1 MTTKS
6 FDKFIALRDAA
17 MKDLAT
23 IGKARDAA
31 HLKAQ
36 TAVAEY
42 KKLSTQYDEMASR
55 LGLEAEE
62 HTDQMEIESAPKAAK
77 ASSDG
82 VRLKKDGTPKKKP
95 GPKASGVKAAAEK
108 AEAVLA
114 PKAKKAAASANGVRL
129 KKDGTPKKKP
139 GPKASSEP
147 VAKAA
152 ATGTGKKKNR
162 AAEGRRAVLAGE
174 RPSLKDGIR
183 QVMGSK
189 IMSTQE
195 VYDALKAKGWL
206 PNSNDPKGYV
216 GYTLSADKKTFDR
229 VPDKGR
235 GFYRLKEENATT
247 PKKETVSKK
256 DTDTVMEDARAILG
270 VN

>member
-1 MTTKS
+1 
-6 FDKFIALRDAA
+6 
-17 MKDLAT
+17 MKDLAA

-31 HLKAQ
+31 RQKAQ
-36 TAVAEY
+36 TAVGEF
-42 KKLSTQYDEMASR
+42 KKLVVQYNEMANR
-55 LGLEAEE
+55 LGIEAEQ
-62 HTDQMEIESAPKAAK
+62 HTDQMEVESAPKAAAK
-77 ASSDG
+77 ASASG
-82 VRLKKDGTPKKKP
+82 EVRLKKDGTPKKKP

-108 AEAVLA
+108 VEAILT
-114 PKAKKAAASANGVRL
+114 PKAKKSVVSSANGVRL

-139 GPKASSEP
+139 GPKASGEP
-147 VAKAA
+147 VVKATA
-152 ATGTGKKKNR
+152 VKTKAEAGTGKKKNR

-189 IMSTQE
+189 VMSTQE

-216 GYTLSADKKTFDR
+216 GYTLSADKKSFDR

-235 GFYRLKEENATT
+235 GFYRLKEDIAT
-247 PKKETVSKK
+247 PKKETTPKK